1 MGYVVAIKP
10 SARRHSAGAG
20 EFVARRGSRR
30 TFESKPLAR
39 EWARD
44 LRSSGGGTVWIQDA
58 APNDPADVDGYLVA
72 AHGRRSGPDGARRG
86 TKQCRLPID

>member
-1 MGYVVAIKP
+1 MSYVVAIKP

-20 EFVARRGSRR
+20 EFVARRGARR
-30 TFESKPLAR
+30 TFESKALAR

-44 LRSSGGGTVWIQDA
+44 LRPSGDGSVWIQDA

-72 AHGRRSGPDGARRG
+72 ARRRREGGERG
-86 TKQCRLPID
+86 TQAELRID